1 MRRLKFVNRR
11 VKKIGKGILIG
22 IILTIVTL
30 FAAVIVLFYIFFMGG
45 PAKITRDINKYES
58 VLSQPH
64 IQTAY
69 IVFPEKLPK
78 GVLETEFYNYYRD
91 TFGSPTL
98 QTYLKCVYDDE
109 SYYKEIDRLE
119 NTSKTYGNN
128 QKKLLRDEEKKFQYP
143 AYIAVEN
150 AAHKYEYALLTGNNE
165 ITYICTCYIDRED
178 VKFSKDYLPYDFM
191 TEEGRAYGSGYSI
204 YYASV
209 SSSMID
215 IDYTRDP
222 APEVRDG
229 HLRMIGDDSFI
240 VRVRLDEQ
248 GREIIT
254 ECALFSYA
262 PETEEEKEILYD
274 DLNGMQYKNMEVDRN
289 QGTIVVIYIDGE
301 EEKTKEFRAKNY
313 AE

>member
-1 MRRLKFVNRR
+1 
-11 VKKIGKGILIG
+11 
-22 IILTIVTL
+22 
-30 FAAVIVLFYIFFMGG
+30 
-45 PAKITRDINKYES
+45 
-58 VLSQPH
+58 
-64 IQTAY
+64 
-69 IVFPEKLPK
+69 
-78 GVLETEFYNYYRD
+78 
-91 TFGSPTL
+91 
-98 QTYLKCVYDDE
+98 
-109 SYYKEIDRLE
+109 
-119 NTSKTYGNN
+119 
-128 QKKLLRDEEKKFQYP
+128 
-143 AYIAVEN
+143 
-150 AAHKYEYALLTGNNE
+150 
-165 ITYICTCYIDRED
+165 
-178 VKFSKDYLPYDFM
+178 
-191 TEEGRAYGSGYSI
+191 
-204 YYASV
+204 
-209 SSSMID
+209 MID
-215 IDYTRDP
+215 TDYTRDP